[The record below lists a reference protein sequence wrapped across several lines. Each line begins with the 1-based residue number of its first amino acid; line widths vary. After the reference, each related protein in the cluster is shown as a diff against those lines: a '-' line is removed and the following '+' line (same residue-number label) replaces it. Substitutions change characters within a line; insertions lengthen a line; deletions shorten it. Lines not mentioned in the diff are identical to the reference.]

1 MSRESVKPDVRALPD
16 AERSLVLAEYG
27 EPKFRAQQL
36 HDWLWKKGA
45 SSFDEM
51 LNLPKELRDKLSRVF
66 TFESAQVDLL
76 QESKDGTVKF
86 RLKLHDGERI
96 EGVLIPTSERLT
108 ACVSS
113 QVGCALGCTFCA
125 TGFMGPRR
133 NLSLGEIFDQV
144 VIINREAIK
153 RHGRQLTNIVF
164 MGMGEP
170 LLNYRNVLGA
180 INRITSPEGLGFS
193 ARRVT
198 VSTVGLAKMIRK
210 LGDDEV
216 RFNLALS
223 LHSAIDE
230 KRSAFMPINDKHP
243 IDDLVEA
250 LNYFYAKTRN
260 KITFEYVLLSGVN
273 DTEEDAVALAK
284 LYRRVP
290 VKVVNLIEYNP
301 VEGSEFKK
309 TPEHRA
315 ETFMRLLTA
324 RGVDVTLR
332 RSRGRDI
339 DAACGQL
346 ANK

>member
-1 MSRESVKPDVRALPD
+1 MTTRSTRTDVRALSD
-16 AERSLVLAEYG
+16 NDLSAWMTSQG
-27 EPKFRAQQL
+27 EPKFRSQQL
-36 HDWLWKKGA
+36 HDWLWKKGV
-45 SSFDEM
+45 SSFNDM
-51 LNLPKELRDKLSRVF
+51 LNLPQALRDKLAESF
-66 TFESAQVDLL
+66 TFDAARVDLL
-76 QESKDGTVKF
+76 QESKDGTVKLRF
-86 RLKLHDGERI
+86 VLGDGEHI
-96 EGVLIPTSERLT
+96 EGVLIPTRERLT

-144 VIINREAIK
+144 VIINNEALK
-153 RHGRQLTNIVF
+153 RHDRKLTNIVF

-180 INRITSPEGLGFS
+180 IDRITSPQGLGFS
-193 ARRVT
+193 PRRVT

-210 LGDDEV
+210 LGDDQV

-223 LHSAIDE
+223 LHSAIDA
-230 KRSAFMPINDKHP
+230 KRSTFMPINEKHP

-250 LNYFYAKTRN
+250 LNYFYAKTKN
-260 KITFEYVLLSGVN
+260 KITFEYVLLSGTN
-273 DTEEDAVALAK
+273 DTEEDALALAQLWK
-284 LYRRVP
+284 RVP

-301 VEGSEFKK
+301 VEGSVFSKSPEK
-309 TPEHRA
+309 TA
-315 ETFMRLLTA
+315 EKFMRLLTA